1 MTSYLQIL
9 CILAA
14 GFLSAFILSGPLLSN
29 TVQAQQLQQPQQQEQ
44 EELLSSPS
52 MNERNN
58 IFIDSGNNI
67 GDNNIGKDSYATNET
82 NIGTLLRYDNS
93 LYDLGLQYPSNWSYQ
108 EYESSPGYIAFN
120 VASFFPPIEEDPS
133 LTTELKITIE
143 DLSFPL
149 SLDQYTRDSI
159 NYYSN
164 STQNFSLISA
174 TTGDTT
180 LSGRPA
186 YEILFTEHLNGTE
199 IKTYEKGII
208 DNNKVYYLA
217 FASPVSTYDQIF
229 PVAETVIDS
238 FELGSPRD
246 SNGFGEDGGFSGF
259 APPLIPDDSDGFSGF
274 GELQGS
280 SEDVDMQDLELFMN
294 SFTNSIFNGSSV
306 FAAIGTS
313 MVNGIK
319 VSGISLSEGE
329 GSDITGTGISNSNEN
344 ATKLTVT
351 MTGVPGDIPDVV
363 ESGAGHNSNS
373 SVTVIATRIPV
384 DISSILS
391 LAALGSA
398 ASSSSGQGLSSFMEE
413 SPGFDSD
420 NRRGNFPQD
429 DDFGD
434 GDGDDGL
441 MGTPF
446 SQGSLPQDFNP
457 FEFLST
463 FQIGSASLINPDWSV
478 PQSVSMFLLGNSD
491 KVDNGSSSISS
502 SISSSQLLSSSPFS
516 ALDIIIVTVIPYT
529 GVETG

>member
-1 MTSYLQIL
+1 MR
-9 CILAA
+9 
-14 GFLSAFILSGPLLSN
+14 
-29 TVQAQQLQQPQQQEQ
+29 
-44 EELLSSPS
+44 
-52 MNERNN
+52 ERNN
-58 IFIDSGNNI
+58 IFIDSDNNI

-82 NIGTLLRYDNS
+82 SIGTLLRYDNT
-93 LYDLGLQYPSNWSYQ
+93 LYGLGLQYPSDWSYQ

-180 LSGRPA
+180 LSERPA

-238 FELGSPRD
+238 FELGSSRD
-246 SNGFGEDGGFSGF
+246 SNGFGEDGFSGF
-259 APPLIPDDSDGFSGF
+259 APPLIPDDRFSGL
-274 GELQGS
+274 GGLQGS

-329 GSDITGTGISNSNEN
+329 GSDITGTGISSNEN

-351 MTGVPGDIPDVV
+351 MTGAPSDIPYVV

-398 ASSSSGQGLSSFMEE
+398 ASSSGQGLSSFMEE

-420 NRRGNFPQD
+420 NRSRD
-429 DDFGD
+429 DDF

-491 KVDNGSSSISS
+491 KVGNGGSGSSIS
-502 SISSSQLLSSSPFS
+502 SSSQLLSSSPFS
-516 ALDIIIVTVIPYT
+516 ALDIIFVTVIPNT
-529 GVETG
+529 GIETG